1 MRLLIVGSLG
11 GQIGAATKIAME
23 KGAKVAHAN
32 SVEQALAE
40 LRQGR
45 GADLVMA
52 DVQLDIGLLV
62 RSPANERICTPVI
75 ACGGGT
81 DARPPVE
88 AIPAGA
94 KENLPLPPHPDPSPR
109 G

>member
-1 MRLLIVGSLG
+1 MRLLIIGSLG

-32 SVEQALAE
+32 SVDQALVE

-45 GADLVMA
+45 GADLIMA

-62 RSPANERICTPVI
+62 RSLANEI
-75 ACGGGT
+75 APFST
-81 DARPPVE
+81 LRATSLPRRY
-88 AIPAGA
+88 AGDLA
-94 KENLPLPPHPDPSPR
+94 VDGR
-109 G
+109 GELLIVR